1 MAGKL
6 PFWLYHLLKDAKDP
20 YDEVKAFRDAY
31 EKNKGI
37 FYRAEH
43 PDTGAGA
50 GVGILGSGKYF
61 SPNPKEA
68 KVFLNPPDLHGNR
81 NRTLG
86 KRILAEYELAPDLD
100 LASSEGHVLSL
111 AKALQSG
118 GRRGEITTPI
128 PEILYD
134 HRTRL
139 DPWYQQIHKAKLI
152 PREPEGRYGELAWG
166 DVMPPRNIRSL
177 DETPYTH
184 EHLAEVW
191 SKQLA
196 DILSEF
202 PVNKE
207 ATKGF
212 QGATS
217 IDPIWGTVI
226 FDPKNYKRVGGLGAL
241 GVGGLLSDE
250 LRNLDLGSFQS
261 EGGMI

>member
-6 PFWLYHLLKDAKDP
+6 PYWLWKLLKDAKDP

-68 KVFLNPPDLHGNR
+68 KVFLNPPNR
-81 NRTLG
+81 NRSLG

-111 AKALQSG
+111 AKALHSG
-118 GRRGEITTPI
+118 GRRGQITTPI
-128 PEILYD
+128 PRILYD

-139 DPWYQQIHKAKLI
+139 DPWYQQVHKAKLL
-152 PREPEGRYGELAWG
+152 PREPDDYYGDLAWG
-166 DVMPPRNIRSL
+166 DVMSPLKIASL

-184 EHLAEVW
+184 EQLAEVW

-217 IDPIWGTVI
+217 TDPIRGTVI

-241 GVGGLLSDE
+241 GLGGLLSNE

>member
-6 PFWLYHLLKDAKDP
+6 PYWLWKLLKDAKDP

-37 FYRAEH
+37 FYRAED

-50 GVGILGSGKYF
+50 GIGILGSGKYF
-61 SPNPKEA
+61 SPNLKEA
-68 KVFLNPPDLHGNR
+68 NVFLNAPN
-81 NRTLG
+81 TG

-111 AKALQSG
+111 AQALQLG
-118 GRRGEITTPI
+118 ARRGQITVPI
-128 PEILYD
+128 PRILYD
-134 HRTRL
+134 ERYSV

-152 PREPEGRYGELAWG
+152 PREPDDYYGDLAWG
-166 DVMPPRNIRSL
+166 DVMSPLKIASL

-184 EHLAEVW
+184 EQLAEVW

-217 IDPIWGTVI
+217 TDPIRGTVI

-241 GVGGLLSDE
+241 GLGGLLSNE